1 MKDNDNKNQTHFG
14 YQSVSFEEKAKKV
27 REVFSSVAQ
36 NYDIMNDLMS
46 LGVHR
51 YWKRFAVKLA
61 AVRPGQSVL
70 DVAAGTCD
78 VSLLLAKQMKGEGS
92 LIVSDINESMLALG
106 REKCIDEGFIQGMA
120 FVQADAEHLPF
131 KENHFDCIT
140 IAFGLRNVTHKENA
154 LRDFYRVLKPG
165 GKLIILEFSKPVL
178 PFISK
183 MYDQYSFSIL
193 PVLGKWIA
201 KDEASYRYLAES
213 IRKHP
218 DQLTLKSMCL
228 ESGFDEVLVHNL
240 SSGIVAIHEGYKY

>member
-1 MKDNDNKNQTHFG
+1 MKDKENKNQTHFG

-51 YWKRFAVKLA
+51 YWKRFAVNLA
-61 AVRPGQSVL
+61 AIRPGQSVL

-78 VSLLLAKQMKGEGS
+78 LSLLIAKRLKGEGR
-92 LIVSDINESMLALG
+92 LIVSDINESMLAIG
-106 REKCIDEGFIQGMA
+106 REKCINEGCVQGVV
-120 FVQADAEHLPF
+120 FVQADAEQLPF
-131 KENHFDCIT
+131 EKNHFDCIT

-154 LRDFYRVLKPG
+154 LRDFYRILKPG

-178 PFISK
+178 PFIAK
-183 MYDQYSFSIL
+183 LYDQYSFSLL

-218 DQLTLKSMCL
+218 DQLTLKHMCV
-228 ESGFDEVLVHNL
+228 EAGFDEVLVQNL